1 MPTEIAPHAAAPPN
15 PVAAASPLLAVL
27 AAGSAPAYELLAAV
41 HRLNELFLFAE
52 AESHALAVELAG
64 ALVRSSAAATLLR
77 LLVDGDALVELVV
90 QLLGNACVHPDGP
103 AWLERAGV
111 LPVLVAALRTQDALL
126 RAHGLRL
133 LSALADAPALAQPLL
148 RAGVAKLLRGLAAS
162 PDGARRALLVADG
175 VLRHAARLSPAQMKQ
190 LRALLDGCD
199 AALLAPDDTKALARA
214 RGVLRAFE
222 TRAEAG

>member
-1 MPTEIAPHAAAPPN
+1 MPTEITPHAAAPPN
-15 PVAAASPLLAVL
+15 PVAAASPLLALL

-41 HRLNELFLFAE
+41 HRLNELFAE
-52 AESHALAVELAG
+52 ADSHALAVELAG
-64 ALVRSSAAATLLR
+64 ALIRSSAAATLLR

-190 LRALLDGCD
+190 LRALLDGID
-199 AALLAPDDTKALARA
+199 AALLAPDDAKALARA

-222 TRAEAG
+222 ARAEAG